1 MVPAAARTSAPVA
14 DSQGLNECRTARAGS
29 GLATP
34 EQQLAILTERLPDR
48 VQISSVSSEVFQRER
63 ASAEAHLAN
72 PSMGDNMD
80 CVESVPAPYHARHL
94 AQSGFVIRE
103 EDRVEFRPEAG

>member
-1 MVPAAARTSAPVA
+1 
-14 DSQGLNECRTARAGS
+14 
-29 GLATP
+29 LATP

-48 VQISSVSSEVFQRER
+48 VQIGSVSSEVFQGQR

-72 PSMGDNMD
+72 PSMGDNVD
-80 CVESVPAPYHARHL
+80 CVESVSAPYQACDL

-103 EDRVEFRPEAG
+103 EEMVEFRPEAS